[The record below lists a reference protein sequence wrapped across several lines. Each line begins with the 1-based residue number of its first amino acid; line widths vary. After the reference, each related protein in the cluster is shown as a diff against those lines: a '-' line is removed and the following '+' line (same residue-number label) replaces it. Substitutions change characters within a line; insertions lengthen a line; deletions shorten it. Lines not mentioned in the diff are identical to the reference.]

1 MPPDSEWFASRALP
15 VEPMTDSYIRI
26 IARADG
32 VSASPDFSRYCAVY
46 PPSTV
51 MSWPVGNAAP
61 GELSQSTALAISS
74 GVPMRPTGVCVE
86 IVFSTS
92 VSPRLL
98 EGEIFSLWIVAEVL
112 VGRKSIG
119 GYFWPRD
126 CR

>member
-1 MPPDSEWFASRALP
+1 
-15 VEPMTDSYIRI
+15 
-26 IARADG
+26 
-32 VSASPDFSRYCAVY
+32 
-46 PPSTV
+46 
-51 MSWPVGNAAP
+51 
-61 GELSQSTALAISS
+61 
-74 GVPMRPTGVCVE
+74 MRPTGVCVE

-126 CR
+126 CRVVAPTVEHVIPAPGDVKPNAYTVVDGNIAVREGDNLNARPAMPASGKAGRPR